1 MQSNKPNIAILSLNS
16 NKYSETFIHNQIKY
30 LPANVHCLY
39 DGTLPKFGPN
49 GVQFEVDEKSLSSSL
64 FRKFTGITKVEQ
76 QQKKIEQYII
86 QNNIKAVVANYAITA
101 FPIMDICE
109 RNNIPLIVHFHG
121 WTAYRKSLLTQ
132 HEEEYKRMFSIA
144 SAVIAV
150 SVDMYEQLQKLG
162 CPKEKLSIIYYGLN
176 NEVFS
181 YTNHAENPPTFLAV
195 GRFCDT
201 KNPHLTILAFHQV
214 LQSLPEAQLNMIGGD
229 ENLLNSCIQ
238 LAKSLKIESKV
249 HFLGIKSPKEVAT
262 EMQKTIAFVQHS
274 ATTIE
279 GEKEGTPVSIIEAMA
294 SGLPVVATRHA
305 GIPDV
310 VIENESGLLCNEFDV
325 NEMARLM
332 LNIATDKDLNQ
343 RIGKNASD
351 RVHSNFTMQQ
361 YIDKLWAV
369 IDDKIQ
375 KQ

>member
-1 MQSNKPNIAILSLNS
+1 MQTNKPNIAVLSLNS

-49 GVQFEVDEKSLSSSL
+49 GVQFEVDEKSLSCFL
-64 FRKFTGITKVEQ
+64 LRKFTGVTKIKQ
-76 QQKKIEQYII
+76 QQKNIEQYLI

-121 WTAYRKSLLTQ
+121 WTAYRKSLLTL
-132 HEEEYKRMFSIA
+132 HKEEYKRMFSIA

-162 CPKEKLSIIYYGLN
+162 CPKEKLSIIYYGFN

-181 YTNHAENPPTFLAV
+181 YNNHSENPPAFLAV

-201 KNPHLTILAFHQV
+201 KNPHLTILAFNKV

-238 LAKSLKIESKV
+238 LVKSLKIESKV
-249 HFLGIKSPKEVAT
+249 HFLGIKSPKEVAA
-262 EMQKTIAFVQHS
+262 EMQNAIAFVQHS

-279 GEKEGTPVSIIEAMA
+279 GEKEGTPVSILEAMA

-310 VIENESGLLCNEFDV
+310 IVEHESGLLCNEFDI
-325 NEMARLM
+325 NEMAHLM
-332 LNIATDKDLNQ
+332 LNVATDKALNQ
-343 RIGKNASD
+343 RIGKNASN
-351 RVHSNFTMQQ
+351 RVHNHFTMQQ
-361 YIDKLWAV
+361 YIDKLWTV
-369 IDDKIQ
+369 INNTIQ

>member
-1 MQSNKPNIAILSLNS
+1 MHTNKNHIAVISLNA

-30 LPANVHCLY
+30 LPAHVHCLY
-39 DGTLPKFGPN
+39 DGVLPKYGPN
-49 GVQFEVDEKSLSSSL
+49 ETCF
-64 FRKFTGITKVEQ
+64 VENENTLKTILLRQ
-76 QQKKIEQYII
+76 CKGRSKTEQHQHNIEQYLIK
-86 QNNIKAVVANYAITA
+86 NKIKAVVANYAITA

-121 WTAYRKSLLTQ
+121 WTAYRKSLLVK
-132 HEEEYKRMFSIA
+132 HKEDYMRMFAIA

-150 SVDMYEQLQKLG
+150 SNDMYEQLQKLG
-162 CPKEKLSIIYYGLN
+162 CPKEKLSLIYYGFN
-176 NEVFS
+176 NDLFAYS
-181 YTNHAENPPTFLAV
+181 DHSENNSNFLSV

-214 LQSLPEAQLNMIGGD
+214 LQSLPAAKLNMIGGD
-229 ENLLNSCIQ
+229 ETLLNSCMQ
-238 LAKSLKIESKV
+238 LVKSLNIEQHV
-249 HFLGIKSPKEVAT
+249 NFLGIKTPEEVAT
-262 EMQKTIAFVQHS
+262 EMHKAIAFVQHS
-274 ATTIE
+274 ATTME

-310 VIENESGLLCNEFDV
+310 ILENESGLLCSEFDI

-332 LNIATDKDLNQ
+332 LNVATDKALNQ
-343 RIGKNASD
+343 RIGKNASG
-351 RVHSNFTMQQ
+351 RVHTHFTMQQ

-369 IDDKIQ
+369 INDKIQ

>member
-1 MQSNKPNIAILSLNS
+1 MQTNKPNIAVLSLNS

-39 DGTLPKFGPN
+39 DGSLPKFGPN
-49 GVQFEVDEKSLSSSL
+49 GVQFEVDGKSLCNFL
-64 FRKFTGITKVEQ
+64 FRKFTDITTVEQ
-76 QQKKIEQYII
+76 QQKNIEQYFIK
-86 QNNIKAVVANYAITA
+86 NNIKAVVANYAITA
-101 FPIMDICE
+101 FPIMDICK

-121 WTAYRKSLLTQ
+121 WTAYRKSLLVK
-132 HEEEYKRMFSIA
+132 HEEDYKRMFAIA
-144 SAVIAV
+144 SAVIVV
-150 SVDMYEQLQKLG
+150 SKDMYEQLQKLG
-162 CPKEKLSIIYYGLN
+162 CPKEKLTIIYYGFNDEL
-176 NEVFS
+176 FAYS
-181 YTNHAENPPTFLAV
+181 DHSENDSTFLSV

-214 LQSLPEAQLNMIGGD
+214 LQSLPAAKLNMIGGD

-238 LAKSLKIESKV
+238 LVKSLKIEERVS
-249 HFLGIKSPKEVAT
+249 FLGIKSPEEVAL
-262 EMQKTIAFVQHS
+262 EMQKAIAFVQHS

-310 VIENESGLLCNEFDV
+310 IIENESGLLCNEFDL
-325 NEMARLM
+325 NEMAQLM
-332 LNIATDKDLNQ
+332 LKIANDKALNQ

-351 RVHSNFTMQQ
+351 SVHHHFTMEQ
-361 YIDKLWAV
+361 YIDKLWSV
-369 IDDKIQ
+369 IDDKIE

>member
-1 MQSNKPNIAILSLNS
+1 MQTNKPNIAVLSLNS

-30 LPANVHCLY
+30 LPAKVHCLY
-39 DGTLPKFGPN
+39 DGSLPKFGPN
-49 GVQFEVDEKSLSSSL
+49 GVQFEVDEKSLSNFL
-64 FRKFTGITKVEQ
+64 FRKFTGITTVEQ
-76 QQKKIEQYII
+76 QQKNIEQYFIK
-86 QNNIKAVVANYAITA
+86 NNIKAVVANYAITA
-101 FPIMDICE
+101 FPIMDICQ

-121 WTAYRKSLLTQ
+121 WTAYRKSLLVK
-132 HEEEYKRMFSIA
+132 HEEDYKRMFAIA
-144 SAVIAV
+144 SAVIVV
-150 SVDMYEQLQKLG
+150 SKDMYEQLQKLG
-162 CPKEKLSIIYYGLN
+162 CPKEKLSIIYYGFN

-181 YTNHAENPPTFLAV
+181 YNDHSQNPPTFLSV

-214 LQSLPEAQLNMIGGD
+214 LQSLPAATLNMIGGD

-238 LAKSLKIESKV
+238 LVKSLKIEERVS
-249 HFLGIKSPKEVAT
+249 FLGIKSPEEVASA
-262 EMQKTIAFVQHS
+262 MQKAIAFVQHS

-310 VIENESGLLCNEFDV
+310 IIENESGLLCDEFDV
-325 NEMARLM
+325 NEMAKLM
-332 LNIATDKDLNQ
+332 LKVATDKALNQ
-343 RIGKNASD
+343 RIGKKASVS
-351 RVHSNFTMQQ
+351 VHTNFTMQQ

-369 IDDKIQ
+369 INDKIQ

>member
-1 MQSNKPNIAILSLNS
+1 MKNHSNN
-16 NKYSETFIHNQIKY
+16 F
-30 LPANVHCLY
+30 
-39 DGTLPKFGPN
+39 
-49 GVQFEVDEKSLSSSL
+49 L

-76 QQKKIEQYII
+76 QQNNIEQYLIK
-86 QNNIKAVVANYAITA
+86 NNIKAVVANYAITA
-101 FPIMDICE
+101 FPIMDICQ

-121 WTAYRKSLLTQ
+121 WTAYRKSLLEK
-132 HEEEYKRMFSIA
+132 HKEDYMRMFAIA

-150 SVDMYEQLQKLG
+150 SNDMYEQLQKLG
-162 CPKEKLSIIYYGLN
+162 CPKEKLSLIYYGFN
-176 NEVFS
+176 NDLFTYS
-181 YTNHAENPPTFLAV
+181 DHSENNSNFLSV

-214 LQSLPEAQLNMIGGD
+214 LRSLPAAKLNMIGGD
-229 ENLLNSCIQ
+229 ENLLNSCMH
-238 LAKSLKIESKV
+238 LVKSLNIKQHV
-249 HFLGIKSPKEVAT
+249 NFLGIKTPEEVST
-262 EMQKTIAFVQHS
+262 EMQRAIAFVQHS
-274 ATTIE
+274 ATTME